1 MLGSQRRQIPWGRED
16 LSAFLNG
23 TRSPDDLHQ
32 LDRRGLTPVAYAG
45 LEAARVSTSLQPLLA
60 LLDPPEAGEDRIA
73 QMLALLESIEGR
85 LKNLETKMDE
95 IAGDSRA
102 SGSQS
107 VLPPSGTSRFPAH
120 Y

>member
-1 MLGSQRRQIPWGRED
+1 
-16 LSAFLNG
+16 
-23 TRSPDDLHQ
+23 
-32 LDRRGLTPVAYAG
+32 
-45 LEAARVSTSLQPLLA
+45 
-60 LLDPPEAGEDRIA
+60 
-73 QMLALLESIEGR
+73 MLALLESIDGR
-85 LKNLETKMDE
+85 LKKLETKMDE